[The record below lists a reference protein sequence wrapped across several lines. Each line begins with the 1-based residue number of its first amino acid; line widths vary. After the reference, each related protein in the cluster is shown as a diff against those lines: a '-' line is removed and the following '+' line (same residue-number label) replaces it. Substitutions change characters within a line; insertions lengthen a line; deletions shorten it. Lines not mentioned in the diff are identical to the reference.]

1 MIASYEVAEA
11 VRYLSGKGFSKQ
23 LITIDAFNINYK
35 SMNVDA
41 LKKIKIAQC
50 VKNMNIRY

>member
-41 LKKIKIAQC
+41 LKIKIAQC
-50 VKNMNIRY
+50 VKT

>member
-1 MIASYEVAEA
+1 MIASYEVAES

-41 LKKIKIAQC
+41 LKIKIAQC